1 MGLFSKKQPAAEV
14 VMYLIDECTEYDF
27 DIVGESRCRDHLKG
41 CIRQAPEEARELGE
55 IETIAELVFEPTNEF
70 DRNAIQ
76 VWINNGRVGYIAKTD
91 NVSMG
96 NVMRAAFARG
106 GTRVLV
112 MARIGWDSESSDPLI
127 GVRLRLYPIVE
138 NWRTMTRDEMV
149 AESEA
154 Q

>member
-1 MGLFSKKQPAAEV
+1 
-14 VMYLIDECTEYDF
+14 
-27 DIVGESRCRDHLKG
+27 
-41 CIRQAPEEARELGE
+41 
-55 IETIAELVFEPTNEF
+55 
-70 DRNAIQ
+70 
-76 VWINNGRVGYIAKTD
+76 
-91 NVSMG
+91 MG

-138 NWRTMTRDEMV
+138 NWRALTRDEMV